1 MLTLNSGDTIGLV
14 GRNGEGKTTLLR
26 LLCGSE
32 SPTTGIIIWKKYKIG
47 YLDQILII
55 DNEKV
60 YTCLKSVFGELNIIS
75 EQLKLLEEK

>member
-1 MLTLNSGDTIGLV
+1 MVKENNII
-14 GRNGEGKTTLLR
+14 KTSMWVRISHDRYYKL
-26 LLCGSE
+26 E
-32 SPTTGIIIWKKYKIG
+32 KNIKIG
-47 YLDQILII
+47 YLDQIPNYA

>member
-1 MLTLNSGDTIGLV
+1 MGQNL
-14 GRNGEGKTTLLR
+14 
-26 LLCGSE
+26 
-32 SPTTGIIIWKKYKIG
+32 PTTGIISWKKYKIG
-47 YLDQILII
+47 YLDQIPNYA

>member
-1 MLTLNSGDTIGLV
+1 MVKENNII
-14 GRNGEGKTTLLR
+14 KTSMWVR
-26 LLCGSE
+26 IS
-32 SPTTGIIIWKKYKIG
+32 TTGIISWKKYKIG
-47 YLDQILII
+47 YLDQIPNYA

>member
-1 MLTLNSGDTIGLV
+1 MVKENNII
-14 GRNGEGKTTLLR
+14 KTSMWVR
-26 LLCGSE
+26 IS
-32 SPTTGIIIWKKYKIG
+32 TTGIISWKKIKIG
-47 YLDQILII
+47 YLDQIPNYA

>member
-1 MLTLNSGDTIGLV
+1 MVKENNII
-14 GRNGEGKTTLLR
+14 KTSMWVR
-26 LLCGSE
+26 IS
-32 SPTTGIIIWKKYKIG
+32 TTGIISRKKYKIG

>member
-1 MLTLNSGDTIGLV
+1 MGQNL
-14 GRNGEGKTTLLR
+14 
-26 LLCGSE
+26 
-32 SPTTGIIIWKKYKIG
+32 PTGIISWKKYKIG
-47 YLDQILII
+47 YLDQIPNYA

>member
-1 MLTLNSGDTIGLV
+1 MWVRISDRYYKL
-14 GRNGEGKTTLLR
+14 E
-26 LLCGSE
+26 
-32 SPTTGIIIWKKYKIG
+32 KYKIG
-47 YLDQILII
+47 YLDQIPNYA

>member
-1 MLTLNSGDTIGLV
+1 MGQNL
-14 GRNGEGKTTLLR
+14 
-26 LLCGSE
+26 
-32 SPTTGIIIWKKYKIG
+32 PTGIISGKNIKIG
-47 YLDQILII
+47 YLDQIPNYA

>member
-1 MLTLNSGDTIGLV
+1 MWVRISHD
-14 GRNGEGKTTLLR
+14 RYYNGKN
-26 LLCGSE
+26 
-32 SPTTGIIIWKKYKIG
+32 IKIG

>member
-1 MLTLNSGDTIGLV
+1 MWVRISHD
-14 GRNGEGKTTLLR
+14 RYYK
-26 LLCGSE
+26 
-32 SPTTGIIIWKKYKIG
+32 WKKYKIG
-47 YLDQILII
+47 YLDQIPNYA

>member
-1 MLTLNSGDTIGLV
+1 MVKENNII
-14 GRNGEGKTTLLR
+14 KTSMWVR
-26 LLCGSE
+26 ISHDRYYK
-32 SPTTGIIIWKKYKIG
+32 WKKYKNWLFRSNSN
-47 YLDQILII
+47 YV

>member
-1 MLTLNSGDTIGLV
+1 MWVRISHDRYYKL
-14 GRNGEGKTTLLR
+14 E
-26 LLCGSE
+26 
-32 SPTTGIIIWKKYKIG
+32 KYKNWLFRSNSN
-47 YLDQILII
+47 YV

>member
-1 MLTLNSGDTIGLV
+1 MWVRIS
-14 GRNGEGKTTLLR
+14 
-26 LLCGSE
+26 
-32 SPTTGIIIWKKYKIG
+32 TTGIISWKKYKIG
-47 YLDQILII
+47 YLDQIPNYA